1 MLMLLQSLERK
12 SQQIRF
18 HFGRKSYELPLIFDP
33 GTSKDGTRCTR
44 TLTIDHAKAALP
56 QGQEFHIKVLSIG
69 RLLKV
74 CQLRTQELQAVAML
88 QSRCTLLLSQGTIL
102 TKCRSIHKLHSHSPC
117 MPLLERP

>member
-18 HFGRKSYELPLIFDP
+18 HFGLKPYELPLIFDP
-33 GTSKDGTRCTR
+33 RTSNDGTWCTR

-56 QGQEFHIKVLSIG
+56 PGQEFAIKVLSIG

-74 CQLRTQELQAVAML
+74 CQLRTQELHAVAML
-88 QSRCTLLLSQGTIL
+88 QSRRTLLLSEAAIL
-102 TKCRSIHKLHSHSPC
+102 TKCRSIHKLYSHYPC
-117 MPLLERP
+117 MPLLE